1 MAFVFK
7 ATGRDSGR
15 PQTSSSPSA
24 GAKKGLSPLG
34 SPEQPPGSEA
44 PVSAQ
49 ATSRLRSAGATPTPA
64 LTPHMKRTPSSLSGS
79 PLAPKYGEGASSIL
93 TAAGGRAGNPSSTAT
108 RRGGAT
114 GGGDGGIRGSPL
126 PFSLRRPALSA
137 SGSAGDSPG
146 GDDGV
151 PSGAGAGAGDGG
163 GGGGGG
169 GSERDGSGTTDS
181 SVGSGILTAA
191 DILAYRATSSSTRKG
206 SLHAGQSRSAHRQRH
221 EDQSAHGHLPR
232 HRQQKSL
239 DDRESLSFRQGF
251 RHGPGLGG
259 SPSSNRVAQP
269 SKEAAAAK
277 SAHRPAAVAA
287 TTDAASSAGSVA
299 SDSSDVSTR
308 ASESAS
314 ASRRGGHASPRAKP
328 MDARHNS
335 SSSLWRSPSASFPS
349 PPSASA
355 AAASAGAKSRGEA
368 GASPLSARA
377 PQQAAARAMMLRRSR
392 SFSTFSRPPATGAP
406 ATTGAIAGASSADG
420 SNSGAHSAC
429 SSAVSACASGGKR
442 NERDGGGGSTS
453 TSNKLLR
460 SHSVEGSCDVGGE
473 SAGDSNALFGRAG
486 GASSKSSRVKGARSR
501 YCHPRYAQQH
511 HLDAPSSAGSAAS
524 ARRAGAAWNVVD
536 AQMADWGL
544 LAGIGATG
552 DAPRADSGP
561 AASARTARSARA
573 GSGASE
579 RSGSTPTGSRPALS
593 RSRSGLSTAVFR
605 RLSFSC
611 EGDEATGEE
620 CGLVTESHSEEEQE
634 GEGTGGGSARTTALA
649 ASDYDELYGT
659 GRVAR
664 GDMASRG
671 LDCRWWDKIR
681 DELDAL
687 RALVEESAS
696 TAARSHP
703 AATTAATAAPP
714 QASPGQD
721 HRQSPR
727 LRRGMLKPSTKGDE
741 QAPLLAADA
750 GGGAVLAWLG
760 HARRELESIVG
771 GRGGGCG
778 VECGD
783 GEHAQR
789 DGMLQ
794 KLKSQERCVAGSSS
808 DTSDNSSCTSA
819 NSSSF
824 GGTTD
829 TAVTENDA
837 DALGE
842 AGELGECS
850 EADIFSL
857 LATQSNQFI
866 RLPAFSWDALAEGPS
881 GVVLGR
887 RAIRIQQQ
895 RSHTHTN
902 CQYLLPQQPGWQH
915 QDEQQ
920 QQQQQWRQQN
930 RGITILERRGVGHCS
945 LGGLFFV
952 ETDPGEERQADIEF
966 ASTCSS
972 SASSSSSSSGRSEAG
987 NDGPWLLRIPED
999 SLHKSPACYPAETAT
1014 EAAAGETKEGAVEAA
1029 EGAAGGSE
1037 SVDAASLQQATL
1049 PARSITEDTAPHAQ
1063 AHLPAPVPPAL
1074 RTPAALPSAGGW
1086 LGRPRGKP
1094 SGAGLIGARAAGGG
1108 GKRAGEVVLLG
1119 RGKEEHL
1126 ENHMV
1131 RFWARERGYLHMLGL
1146 PSSHQ

>member
-1 MAFVFK
+1 
-7 ATGRDSGR
+7 
-15 PQTSSSPSA
+15 
-24 GAKKGLSPLG
+24 
-34 SPEQPPGSEA
+34 
-44 PVSAQ
+44 
-49 ATSRLRSAGATPTPA
+49 
-64 LTPHMKRTPSSLSGS
+64 MKRTPSSLSGS

-93 TAAGGRAGNPSSTAT
+93 TAAGGRAGNPSSTAA

-114 GGGDGGIRGSPL
+114 GGGDGGIRGSPS

-151 PSGAGAGAGDGG
+151 PSGAGAGAGDG

-206 SLHAGQSRSAHRQRH
+206 SLHAGQSRFAHRQRH

-349 PPSASA
+349 PPASSA

-429 SSAVSACASGGKR
+429 SSAVSACASGGKQ

-486 GASSKSSRVKGARSR
+486 DVM
-501 YCHPRYAQQH
+501 Q
-511 HLDAPSSAGSAAS
+511 
-524 ARRAGAAWNVVD
+524 
-536 AQMADWGL
+536 
-544 LAGIGATG
+544 
-552 DAPRADSGP
+552 
-561 AASARTARSARA
+561 
-573 GSGASE
+573 
-579 RSGSTPTGSRPALS
+579 
-593 RSRSGLSTAVFR
+593 
-605 RLSFSC
+605 
-611 EGDEATGEE
+611 
-620 CGLVTESHSEEEQE
+620 
-634 GEGTGGGSARTTALA
+634 
-649 ASDYDELYGT
+649 
-659 GRVAR
+659 VAR

-703 AATTAATAAPP
+703 AATTAATVAPP

-741 QAPLLAADA
+741 QAPLLATNA

-771 GRGGGCG
+771 GRAGGRG

-783 GEHAQR
+783 GEHA
-789 DGMLQ
+789 
-794 KLKSQERCVAGSSS
+794 
-808 DTSDNSSCTSA
+808 
-819 NSSSF
+819 
-824 GGTTD
+824 
-829 TAVTENDA
+829 
-837 DALGE
+837 
-842 AGELGECS
+842 
-850 EADIFSL
+850 
-857 LATQSNQFI
+857 QFI

-902 CQYLLPQQPGWQH
+902 
-915 QDEQQ
+915 
-920 QQQQQWRQQN
+920 
-930 RGITILERRGVGHCS
+930 S
-945 LGGLFFV
+945 
-952 ETDPGEERQADIEF
+952 
-966 ASTCSS
+966 
-972 SASSSSSSSGRSEAG
+972 
-987 NDGPWLLRIPED
+987 
-999 SLHKSPACYPAETAT
+999 ETAT

-1029 EGAAGGSE
+1029 EGAAGDSE

-1131 RFWARERGYLHMLGL
+1131 VSDLQLRLFVLGFPTFLFLAACEELSYHGSGFTSLPALSSPPTLLPHSLSSSVSPCPVAPVNLLRPTMSRGSGRGRGGTYTCWACHRRTKALPWGMHKALPWGMHKAPVSPVGPTKARTRGKLMALL
-1146 PSSHQ
+1146 RLNAWD

>member
-1 MAFVFK
+1 
-7 ATGRDSGR
+7 
-15 PQTSSSPSA
+15 
-24 GAKKGLSPLG
+24 
-34 SPEQPPGSEA
+34 
-44 PVSAQ
+44 
-49 ATSRLRSAGATPTPA
+49 
-64 LTPHMKRTPSSLSGS
+64 MKRTPSSLSGS

-93 TAAGGRAGNPSSTAT
+93 TAAGGRAGNPSSTAA

-114 GGGDGGIRGSPL
+114 GGGDGGIRGSPS

-151 PSGAGAGAGDGG
+151 PSGAGAGAGDG

-206 SLHAGQSRSAHRQRH
+206 SLHAGQSRFAHRQRH

-349 PPSASA
+349 PPASSA

-429 SSAVSACASGGKR
+429 SSAVSACASGGKQ

-486 GASSKSSRVKGARSR
+486 
-501 YCHPRYAQQH
+501 
-511 HLDAPSSAGSAAS
+511 AS
-524 ARRAGAAWNVVD
+524 ARRAGLAWNVVD

-579 RSGSTPTGSRPALS
+579 RNGSTPTGSRPALS

-703 AATTAATAAPP
+703 AATTAATVAPP

-741 QAPLLAADA
+741 QAPLLATNA

-771 GRGGGCG
+771 GRAGG
-778 VECGD
+778 
-783 GEHAQR
+783 Q
-789 DGMLQ
+789 
-794 KLKSQERCVAGSSS
+794 
-808 DTSDNSSCTSA
+808 
-819 NSSSF
+819 
-824 GGTTD
+824 
-829 TAVTENDA
+829 
-837 DALGE
+837 
-842 AGELGECS
+842 
-850 EADIFSL
+850 
-857 LATQSNQFI
+857 
-866 RLPAFSWDALAEGPS
+866 
-881 GVVLGR
+881 
-887 RAIRIQQQ
+887 
-895 RSHTHTN
+895 
-902 CQYLLPQQPGWQH
+902 
-915 QDEQQ
+915 
-920 QQQQQWRQQN
+920 
-930 RGITILERRGVGHCS
+930 
-945 LGGLFFV
+945 
-952 ETDPGEERQADIEF
+952 
-966 ASTCSS
+966 
-972 SASSSSSSSGRSEAG
+972 
-987 NDGPWLLRIPED
+987 
-999 SLHKSPACYPAETAT
+999 TAT

-1029 EGAAGGSE
+1029 EGAAGDSE

-1131 RFWARERGYLHMLGL
+1131 VSDLQLRLFVLGFPTFLFLAACEELSYHGSGFTSLPALSSPPTLLPHSLSSSVSPCPVAPVNLLRPTMSRGSGRGRGGTYTCWACHRRTKALPWGMHKALPWGMHKAPVSPVGPTKARTRGKLMALL
-1146 PSSHQ
+1146 RLNAWD

>member
-34 SPEQPPGSEA
+34 SPEQPPGGEA

-93 TAAGGRAGNPSSTAT
+93 TAAGGRAGNPSSTAA

-114 GGGDGGIRGSPL
+114 GGGDGGIRGSPS

-151 PSGAGAGAGDGG
+151 PSGAGAGAGDG

-277 SAHRPAAVAA
+277 SAHRPAAVVA

-299 SDSSDVSTR
+299 SDSSHVSTR

-349 PPSASA
+349 PPTASA

-442 NERDGGGGSTS
+442 NKRDGGGGSTS

-741 QAPLLAADA
+741 QAPLLATNA

-771 GRGGGCG
+771 GRAGGRG

-783 GEHAQR
+783 GEHA
-789 DGMLQ
+789 
-794 KLKSQERCVAGSSS
+794 
-808 DTSDNSSCTSA
+808 
-819 NSSSF
+819 
-824 GGTTD
+824 
-829 TAVTENDA
+829 
-837 DALGE
+837 
-842 AGELGECS
+842 
-850 EADIFSL
+850 
-857 LATQSNQFI
+857 QFI

-902 CQYLLPQQPGWQH
+902 
-915 QDEQQ
+915 
-920 QQQQQWRQQN
+920 
-930 RGITILERRGVGHCS
+930 S
-945 LGGLFFV
+945 
-952 ETDPGEERQADIEF
+952 
-966 ASTCSS
+966 
-972 SASSSSSSSGRSEAG
+972 
-987 NDGPWLLRIPED
+987 
-999 SLHKSPACYPAETAT
+999 ETAT

-1131 RFWARERGYLHMLGL
+1131 VSDLQLRLFVLGFPTFLFLAACEELSYHGSGFTSLPALSSPPTLLPHSLSSSVSPCPVAPVNLLRPTMSRGSGRGRGGTYTCWACHRRTKALPWGMHKALPWGMHKALPWGMHKAPVSPVGPTKARTRGKLMALL
-1146 PSSHQ
+1146 RLNAWD